1 MTANQNELR
10 HLLQAAYSA
19 GIIDATNFV
28 DSKITTGEIRGLTE
42 ELAQSYAL
50 KATTGQAAG

>member
-1 MTANQNELR
+1 MATNEQDLR

-19 GIIDATNFV
+19 GMIDAANFA

-50 KATTGQAAG
+50 KATNGQDAG